1 MTPKSSRLLHRQT
14 QISVQRQGHT
24 GRPSMPAE
32 MSRNAKILATL
43 GIALAM
49 FLAALDQTIVGT
61 ALPRIVAELQG
72 LDYYAW
78 VATSY
83 MVASTTMTPISG
95 KLGDLFGRRS
105 ALLVGIV
112 GFVLASALCGQ
123 AQDMTE
129 LIAFRGVQGLFGGV
143 LFANVFASVADLFD
157 PKTRARVQGIFG
169 GIFGIASVVGPVVG
183 GYLTDNLTWRWV
195 FYVNVP
201 VGIIALAAV
210 FFFLPSVAHKASWRD
225 IDFLGAVTLAATLVP
240 LLIGFSITRD
250 HDWVSPEVLG
260 LLAFAAIMGVI
271 FFLIEQREKHAI
283 VPFGL
288 WRNRTFAVSMV
299 TSFLVAFGM
308 FGAILYVPLIYQGI
322 LGIAATN
329 SGLLITPMMV
339 GLIGGSILTGQI
351 ITRVDRYRLVGTVAM
366 IVMMVGLWLLGQ
378 VTVDTREIEVVRD
391 LLFVGAGLG
400 ATFPLYINASQA
412 AVARQYLGV
421 VSSQIQFWRNIGGT
435 IGVAI
440 FGAILSHDL
449 PKKIQEN
456 VAALNL
462 PPAIVSN
469 LSTSTSPQ
477 AIFDPARIA
486 ALRASV
492 APALQPVIDQI
503 LVAVRASLASTIQ
516 EVFLYATVIVGI
528 AAVVSVFLKEV
539 PIRGNTP
546 REQLEVRD
554 AEAREEAPAF
564 GA

>member
-1 MTPKSSRLLHRQT
+1 
-14 QISVQRQGHT
+14 
-24 GRPSMPAE
+24 MPAE
-32 MSRNAKILATL
+32 MTRNARILATL

-83 MVASTTMTPISG
+83 MVASTVMTPISG
-95 KLGDLFGRRS
+95 KLGDLFGRKP
-105 ALLVGIV
+105 ALLIGVV

-201 VGIIALAAV
+201 VGIIALLAV

-240 LLIGFSITRD
+240 LLVGLSITRD
-250 HDWVSPEVLG
+250 HDWGSPEVLG
-260 LLAFAAIMGVI
+260 LLALAAVMGVI
-271 FFLIEQREKHAI
+271 FFVIEQREKHAI

-288 WRNRTFAVSMV
+288 WTNRTFAVSMI
-299 TSFLVAFGM
+299 TSFFVAFGM
-308 FGAILYVPLIYQGI
+308 FGAILYVPLIYQGV

-339 GLIGGSILTGQI
+339 GLVSASLLSGQI
-351 ITRVDRYRLVGTVAM
+351 ITRIERYRLVGTVG
-366 IVMMVGLWLLGQ
+366 ILVMMSGLWLLSQITMGSS
-378 VTVDTREIEVVRD
+378 EIEVVRD
-391 LLFVGAGLG
+391 LVLVGAGLG
-400 ATFPLYINASQA
+400 TTFPLYINASQG
-412 AVARQYLGV
+412 AVPRQYLGV

-440 FGAILSHDL
+440 LGAVLSHDL
-449 PKKIQEN
+449 PRRIQDA
-456 VAALNL
+456 VTSLNL
-462 PPAIVSN
+462 PPQALAAIPSGA
-469 LSTSTSPQ
+469 SPQ
-477 AIFDPARIA
+477 AVFDSARIA
-486 ALRASV
+486 TTRAALP
-492 APALQPVIDQI
+492 PALQPLFDQV
-503 LVAVRASLASTIQ
+503 LTATRGALASTIHD
-516 EVFLYATVIVGI
+516 VFIYATAIVAI
-528 AAVVSVFLKEV
+528 ALVASFFLKEV
-539 PIRGNTP
+539 RIGHTP
-546 REQLEVRD
+546 NREVVE
-554 AEAREEAPAF
+554 AESRESAPAF
-564 GA
+564 GG

>member
-1 MTPKSSRLLHRQT
+1 
-14 QISVQRQGHT
+14 
-24 GRPSMPAE
+24 MPAE

-123 AQDMTE
+123 AQDMTQ

-143 LFANVFASVADLFD
+143 LFSNVFASVADLFD

-183 GYLTDNLTWRWV
+183 GYLTDNLSWRWV

-225 IDFLGAVTLAATLVP
+225 IDFLGAGALAATLVP
-240 LLIGFSITRD
+240 LLVGFSITRD
-250 HDWVSPEVLG
+250 HDWASPEVLG
-260 LLAFAAIMGVI
+260 LLAFAAIMGVL

-288 WRNRTFAVSMV
+288 WTNRTFSVSMV

-329 SGLLITPMMV
+329 SGLLVTPMMV
-339 GLIGGSILTGQI
+339 GLITGSILTGQI
-351 ITRVDRYRLVGTVAM
+351 ITRIDRYRLVGTVAM
-366 IVMMVGLWLLGQ
+366 VVMLSGLWLLGQ
-378 VTVDTREIEVVRD
+378 VSVDTKEIEVVRD
-391 LLFVGAGLG
+391 LVLVGLGLG

-412 AVARQYLGV
+412 AVPRQYLGV

-477 AIFDPARIA
+477 AIFDPTKIA

-492 APALQPVIDQI
+492 SPALQPVIDQI
-503 LVAVRASLASTIQ
+503 LVAVRAALAMTIH
-516 EVFLYATVIVGI
+516 EVFLYAAVIVGF

-539 PIRGNTP
+539 PIRGHTP
-546 REQLEVRD
+546 REQREVRD

>member
-1 MTPKSSRLLHRQT
+1 MPGEMTRSAR
-14 QISVQRQGHT
+14 
-24 GRPSMPAE
+24 
-32 MSRNAKILATL
+32 ILATV
-43 GIALAM
+43 GIGLAM

-123 AQDMTE
+123 AQDMPQ
-129 LIAFRGVQGLFGGV
+129 LIAFRGIQGLFGGV
-143 LFANVFASVADLFD
+143 LFSNVFASVADLFD
-157 PKTRARVQGIFG
+157 PKTRARVQGMFG
-169 GIFGIASVVGPVVG
+169 GVFGIASVVGPVVG
-183 GYLTDNLTWRWV
+183 GALTDNLSWRWV

-210 FFFLPSVAHKASWRD
+210 FFFLPTVAHKASWRD
-225 IDFLGAVTLAATLVP
+225 IDFLGAATLAATLVP
-240 LLIGFSITRD
+240 LLVGLSITRD
-250 HDWVSPEVLG
+250 HDWGSIEVLG
-260 LLAFAAIMGVI
+260 LLAVAAVMGVI

-288 WRNRTFAVSMV
+288 WTNRTFAVSMI
-299 TSFLVAFGM
+299 TSFFVAFGM

-339 GLIGGSILTGQI
+339 GLVGASLLTGQI
-351 ITRVDRYRLVGTVAM
+351 ITRIDRYRLVGTVGTL
-366 IVMMVGLWLLGQ
+366 VMMSGLWLLGQ
-378 VTVDTREIEVVRD
+378 VTVETKEIEVVRD
-391 LLFVGAGLG
+391 LILVGAGLG
-400 ATFPLYINASQA
+400 VTFPLYINASQG
-412 AVARQYLGV
+412 AVPRQYLGV

-440 FGAILSHDL
+440 LGAVLSHDL

-456 VAALNL
+456 IAALNL
-462 PPAIVSN
+462 PPAL
-469 LSTSTSPQ
+469 LSSLPTGASPQ
-477 AIFDPARIA
+477 AIFDPAKIA

-492 APALQPVIDQI
+492 PAPFQPVVDQI
-503 LVAVRASLASTIQ
+503 LTAVRAALASTIH
-516 EVFLYATVIVGI
+516 EVFFYATAIVFV
-528 AAVVSVFLKEV
+528 AVVASLFLKEV
-539 PIRGNTP
+539 PIRAHTP
-546 REQLEVRD
+546 AERRQVTD
-554 AEAREEAPAF
+554 AEQRESAPTF
-564 GA
+564 GG